1 MRRTWF
7 QILTPVLASIIAIVI
22 GAIVVAAIGY
32 NPLSVY
38 GALLAGAF
46 GGWYSIGNTLAGS
59 IPLILAGLGVALAFK
74 AGLFNIGA
82 DGQYWVGAMTAVW
95 LGYHFNSLPGW
106 LHLTVVLVGAMI
118 AGGLWGGIIP
128 GLTKA
133 YVGAH
138 EVITTMMMSYIGI
151 SLARY
156 MIEDGPMRVKGY
168 IPQSAKVD
176 KSIWLTVLISHT
188 QFTTGIFIALVAVIV
203 TWILLYKSNV
213 GFQLR
218 TVGMNQ
224 RAAKYAGINVPLYTV
239 LALGLS
245 GVLAGLAG
253 GVQMLA
259 STDHRLVDSFS
270 SGYGYTAIV
279 VALLARNNPFGV
291 IVAAIFFSALN
302 YGGNNMQMVSG
313 VPASLTDVL
322 TGLIVFFVAAER
334 LIPMIG
340 TWYRKRRSGKH
351 TLNVSEKG

>member
-1 MRRTWF
+1 MKINW
-7 QILTPVLASIIAIVI
+7 LSLLAPVLASVFAIII
-22 GAIVVAAIGY
+22 GAIIVGAIGY

-38 GALLAGAF
+38 GSLLSGAF
-46 GGWYSIGNTLAGS
+46 GGWYAIGTTLTEA

-82 DGQYWVGAMTAVW
+82 DGQYWVGAMVAVW
-95 LGYHFNSLPGW
+95 LGYHLTGLPGW
-106 LHLTVVLVGAMI
+106 LHIIVMLLGAMV

-151 SLARY
+151 LLARY
-156 MIEDGPMRVKGY
+156 MIEEGPMKAKGFT
-168 IPQSAKVD
+168 PQSPLIAK
-176 KSIWLTVLISHT
+176 STWLTVLIPQT
-188 QFTTGIFIALVAVIV
+188 QFTTGIFIALAAVLVI
-203 TWILLYKSNV
+203 WLLLYKSTT

-218 TVGMNQ
+218 TVGLNQ
-224 RAAKYAGINVPLYTV
+224 RAARYAGIHVPFYTV

-259 STDHRLVDSFS
+259 TDHRLLDSFS

-279 VALLARNNPFGV
+279 VALLARNNPVGV
-291 IVAAIFFSALN
+291 IIAAIFFAALN
-302 YGGNNMQMVSG
+302 TGGSNMQMFSG

-334 LIPMIG
+334 LIPMIR
-340 TWYRKRRSGKH
+340 TWFRRRRTGH
-351 TLNVSEKG
+351 DTLAASEKG